1 MKKMILAV
9 LVTATLMACDSAT
22 NSNESNNSNGNGTA
36 LTGSV
41 LTSEGKPVVGAK
53 ITIKSTKQSVYTDAN
68 GKWSLNVSTTK
79 ASIGVTGQAVAGRSL
94 AGTDSAVV
102 SKDSQ
107 YIASQPIVSYTAELP
122 ALYIVQR
129 DLYGNLAN
137 AVPGETYTIT
147 AVMAFPD
154 SSRKTI
160 ALWHNAVAKSFSGF
174 IYTVWDPSIT
184 RSYNVQVTVRDHDS
198 VVTGVSPV
206 VPFTDAAGD
215 VLIPVFGYENTK
227 PKINRI
233 SVAGGYT
240 AGSTVVLGVVY
251 GDSDIVNGVPV
262 QDTMKNNVEWKHGDS
277 AWVTAKTA
285 IFRIGNLS
293 DPCYTVRVTDNETL
307 NGSNA
312 LDSLRYCLE
321 PSGKTAVDT
330 TTMLKYTY
338 SAPGLNIDSTGDSVL
353 LARYGY
359 SANGVARLNTDTL
372 AVDSFTHTKILRQ
385 NKSGVIDT
393 STIDVAPEVAI
404 VLTGIGAVGYV
415 SESTLWSSDTASLV
429 HVADLNKL
437 YTTSDSLKLI
447 DTLRIHKGDN
457 VIRFFDK
464 PDLRINGI
472 YSANYTTSGMYK
484 YLLGQNPSWK
494 GNRSK
499 FVIKAVKTYK

>member
-22 NSNESNNSNGNGTA
+22 NSNESNNFNGNGTA

-41 LTSEGKPVVGAK
+41 LTSDGKPVVGAK

-79 ASIGVTGQAVAGRSL
+79 ASIGVAGQAVAGRSL

-129 DLYGNLAN
+129 DLYGNLGN

-174 IYTVWDPSIT
+174 IYTVYDPGVT

-251 GDSDIVNGVPV
+251 GDSDIVNGIPV
-262 QDTMKNNVEWKHGDS
+262 LDTLKNTVEWKHGDS
-277 AWVTAKTA
+277 AWVTAKSMIVKLDSNA
-285 IFRIGNLS
+285 VM
-293 DPCYTVRVTDNETL
+293 DPCYSVRVTDNETYT
-307 NGSNA
+307 GISSV
-312 LDSLRYCLE
+312 DSMSYCLE
-321 PSGKTAVDT
+321 AGGNTTATRTMVWYRYATYGLLISATGDT
-330 TTMLKYTY
+330 SL
-338 SAPGLNIDSTGDSVL
+338 GIVGGRDSTDIG
-353 LARYGY
+353 
-359 SANGVARLNTDTL
+359 TDTL
-372 AVDSFTHTKILRQ
+372 QIDRLSHAPVIRNHTD
-385 NKSGVIDT
+385 GTADT
-393 STIDVAPEVAI
+393 SWLDVTPASLLNVI
-404 VLTGIGAVGYV
+404 QLGSTGYV
-415 SESTLWSSDTASLV
+415 SETSMWLSKPMRVVVGFNTARDTIE
-429 HVADLNKL
+429 
-437 YTTSDSLKLI
+437 LKA
-447 DTLRIHKGDN
+447 GDN
-457 VIRFFDK
+457 TVHYFNAPTMIFGNQPVDA
-464 PDLRINGI
+464 D
-472 YSANYTTSGMYK
+472 TYK
-484 YLLGQNPSWK
+484 AYLLGQNTTWK
-494 GNRSK
+494 PEQGK
-499 FVIKAVKTYK
+499 VLIKSVKTYK